1 MTCSENIAF
10 PVIVIRQLPVKFKKK
25 VQQWS
30 KFRWVIEIRTSTVPG
45 THYAIDLFTVFYL
58 LIAQEKK
65 AKAAELAKELAER
78 QKIADTAARL
88 KVERKRHY

>member
-1 MTCSENIAF
+1 MD
-10 PVIVIRQLPVKFKKK
+10 VKTT
-25 VQQWS
+25 
-30 KFRWVIEIRTSTVPG
+30 FRNLVRDQSVSICML
-45 THYAIDLFTVFYL
+45 HYATYLFTIFYF

-88 KVERKRHY
+88 KVVRKR

>member
-1 MTCSENIAF
+1 MTF
-10 PVIVIRQLPVKFKKK
+10 MV
-25 VQQWS
+25 
-30 KFRWVIEIRTSTVPG
+30 TVPTKLPTG
-45 THYAIDLFTVFYL
+45 IYFTVFYL

-88 KVERKRHY
+88 KVA